1 MRIFLQRSN
10 HLAITSFCHSLKI
23 ATKVYIAIGSLY
35 LDIAD
40 LSLISGIT
48 VEHDQTTI
56 EGDGWD
62 RVMGV
67 VRACHEKAMELAPRC
82 LTSITIDDRRGFT
95 GRLEGKVKDVQDI
108 LAEREVRVE

>member
-1 MRIFLQRSN
+1 MLV
-10 HLAITSFCHSLKI
+10 SLTVIPLGESEELKEKI
-23 ATKVYIAIGSLY
+23 AEIVKI
-35 LDIAD
+35 IAD
-40 LSLISGIT
+40 SGLKYKLGSM
-48 VEHDQTTI
+48 QTTI

-82 LTSITIDDRRGFT
+82 LTSITIDARRGFT

>member
-1 MRIFLQRSN
+1 MLV
-10 HLAITSFCHSLKI
+10 SLTVIPLGESEELKEKI
-23 ATKVYIAIGSLY
+23 AEIVKI
-35 LDIAD
+35 IAD
-40 LSLISGIT
+40 SGLKYKLGSM
-48 VEHDQTTI
+48 QTTI

>member
-1 MRIFLQRSN
+1 MLV
-10 HLAITSFCHSLKI
+10 SLTVIPLGESEELKEKI
-23 ATKVYIAIGSLY
+23 AEIVKI
-35 LDIAD
+35 IAD
-40 LSLISGIT
+40 SGLKYKLGSM
-48 VEHDQTTI
+48 QTTI

-95 GRLEGKVKDVQDI
+95 GRLEGKVKDMQDI